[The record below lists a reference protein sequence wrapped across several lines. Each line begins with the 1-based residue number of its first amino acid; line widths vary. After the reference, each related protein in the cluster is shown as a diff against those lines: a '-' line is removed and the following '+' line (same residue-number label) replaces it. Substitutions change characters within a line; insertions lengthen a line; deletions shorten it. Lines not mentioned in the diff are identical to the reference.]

1 MPSSSLD
8 LRIAAAQRR
17 WMLVSFVRVLPWCVT
32 ISLVATAVAITA
44 GKYTASWPAWSTLLG
59 VAIGASLVVALGWS
73 IATRPA
79 DLATAVEL
87 DKRCGL
93 QERLSSALS
102 TRSIAAHDPAQSPM
116 AEAVYA
122 DAERAAA
129 RIDTKQA
136 FPLMPP
142 RRGAWSLVPAA
153 IAVGIAI
160 WFTPQIT
167 TNPAGETLD
176 AAPTAQV
183 QEHVKELAR
192 KLDERRKEAELMKL
206 AETQRLLDKLREE
219 ALKLQSADK
228 VDQKDALLQ
237 LSDMASEL
245 AERRKDVGAAQQLQK
260 ELSKLRSKK
269 KGPADEFSEALSQGN
284 YRDAAEKL
292 EKLRKEVAARQLD
305 PEKKKQLE
313 QQLEQ
318 LQKQLEQMAEARKEI
333 QKDLEQKARD
343 AAEGA
348 GKSGERKS
356 SGSQG
361 GDFDNPSGAPNP
373 GERAGDDP
381 AALAESLSQLAA
393 ENSELESLKN
403 AFEQASQSMQ
413 AGDEA
418 HAEKSLQSLQEQ
430 LEQLAQQAGESEL
443 LQKSLDDLAECKS
456 GMCAGGKPGDAQQG
470 QQGGK
475 EQRPGAGQ
483 QGLAQGNGQ
492 QGRRPGGLQPGRG
505 VGPGLGKES
514 ANTDVAGGFD
524 SRVRGDVGAGPMRAV
539 GPTDGPNAKGKV
551 LDAIRRQ
558 ADAIAGD
565 SESQKLEH
573 QSLDRSRRDQKKQY
587 FDALRQP

>member
-1 MPSSSLD
+1 MSSSLD
-8 LRIAAAQRR
+8 RRIAAAQRR
-17 WMLVSFVRVLPWCVT
+17 WMLVRFVRALPWC
-32 ISLVATAVAITA
+32 ATVSFLAAAAAIVA
-44 GKYTASWPAWSTLLG
+44 GKYMVSGPAWSTLLG
-59 VAIGASLVVALGWS
+59 AATGATLGAALVWS

-79 DLATAVEL
+79 HLQTAVEL

-102 TRSIAAHDPAQSPM
+102 TRAGAADNAAPSPM
-116 AEAVYA
+116 AEAVYL
-122 DAERAAA
+122 DAERAAERVDA
-129 RIDTKQA
+129 KQA
-136 FPLMPP
+136 FPLTLP
-142 RRGAWSLVPAA
+142 RRAAWPLVPAA
-153 IAVGIAI
+153 IAVGLAI

-167 TNPAGETLD
+167 TNPAGETVE

-183 QEHVKELAR
+183 QEHAKELVK
-192 KLDERRKEAELMKL
+192 KLEERRKEAELMKL
-206 AETQRLLDKLREE
+206 AEAQRLLDKLREE

-228 VDQKDALLQ
+228 VGQKDALLQ

-284 YRDAAEKL
+284 YRGAADKL
-292 EKLRKEVAARQLD
+292 EQLRKELAAKQLD

-318 LQKQLEQMAEARKEI
+318 LQKQLEQMADARKEM

-343 AAEGA
+343 AAEA
-348 GKSGERKS
+348 PGKSGEQS
-356 SGSQG
+356 NSGKQG
-361 GDFDNPSGAPNP
+361 GDANNPSGAPNP
-373 GERAGDDP
+373 GERGGDDP
-381 AALAESLSQLAA
+381 VALAESLSQLAA
-393 ENSELESLKN
+393 ENSELEALKN
-403 AFEQASQSMQ
+403 SFEQAAQSMQ
-413 AGDEA
+413 SGDDAG
-418 HAEKSLQSLQEQ
+418 AEKSLESLQEQ
-430 LEQLAQQAGESEL
+430 LEQMAQQAGESEL

-483 QGLAQGNGQ
+483 QGVAQGKSQ
-492 QGRRPGGLQPGRG
+492 QGRQPGGLQPGRG

-514 ANTDVAGGFD
+514 ANTDGGGGFD

-551 LDAIRRQ
+551 LDTIRRQ
-558 ADAIAGD
+558 ADAVAGNT
-565 SESQKLEH
+565 ETQKLEH
-573 QSLDRSRRDQKKQY
+573 QALDRSRREQKKQY

>member
-1 MPSSSLD
+1 
-8 LRIAAAQRR
+8 
-17 WMLVSFVRVLPWCVT
+17 
-32 ISLVATAVAITA
+32 
-44 GKYTASWPAWSTLLG
+44 
-59 VAIGASLVVALGWS
+59 
-73 IATRPA
+73 
-79 DLATAVEL
+79 
-87 DKRCGL
+87 
-93 QERLSSALS
+93 
-102 TRSIAAHDPAQSPM
+102 M

-129 RIDTKQA
+129 RIDAKQA
-136 FPLMPP
+136 FPLALP
-142 RRGAWSLVPAA
+142 RRAAWPLVPAA
-153 IAVGIAI
+153 IAVGLAI

-167 TNPAGETLD
+167 TNPAGETLE
-176 AAPTAQV
+176 AAPAAHV
-183 QEHVKELAR
+183 QEHAKELAK
-192 KLDERRKEAELMKL
+192 KLEERRKEAELMKL
-206 AETQRLLDKLREE
+206 AEAQRLLDKLREE

-284 YRDAAEKL
+284 YRGAADKL
-292 EKLRKEVAARQLD
+292 EQLRKELAAKQLA

-313 QQLEQ
+313 QQLQQ
-318 LQKQLEQMAEARKEI
+318 LQKQLEQMADARKEM

-348 GKSGERKS
+348 GKSGEQKN

-381 AALAESLSQLAA
+381 VALAESLSQLAA
-393 ENSELESLKN
+393 ENSELEALKN
-403 AFEQASQSMQ
+403 AFEQASQNMQ
-413 AGDEA
+413 SGDEA
-418 HAEKSLQSLQEQ
+418 NAEKSLESLQEQ
-430 LEQLAQQAGESEL
+430 LEQMAQQAGESEL

-456 GMCAGGKPGDAQQG
+456 GMCAGGKPGDARQG

-483 QGLAQGNGQ
+483 QGLAQGKGQ
-492 QGRRPGGLQPGRG
+492 QGQQPGGLQPGRG
-505 VGPGLGKES
+505 VGPGLGKDG

-551 LDAIRRQ
+551 LDTIRRQ
-558 ADAIAGD
+558 ADAVAGNT
-565 SESQKLEH
+565 ETQKLEH
-573 QSLDRSRRDQKKQY
+573 QSLDRSRREQKKQY

>member
-1 MPSSSLD
+1 MPSSLER
-8 LRIAAAQRR
+8 RIAAAQRR
-17 WMLVSFVRVLPWCVT
+17 WMLVRFVRALPW
-32 ISLVATAVAITA
+32 SATMSFFAAAVAIVA
-44 GKYTASWPAWSTLLG
+44 GKYMASGPAWSTLLG
-59 VAIGASLVVALGWS
+59 AATGASLIVALAFS
-73 IATRPA
+73 VATRPA

-102 TRSIAAHDPAQSPM
+102 TRAGAAHKAAPSPM

-129 RIDTKQA
+129 RIDAKQA
-136 FPLMPP
+136 FPLVLP
-142 RRGAWSLVPAA
+142 RRAAWPLVPAA
-153 IAVGIAI
+153 VAVGLAI
-160 WFTPQIT
+160 WFTPHIT
-167 TNPAGETLD
+167 TNPAGETLE

-183 QEHVKELAR
+183 QEHAKELVK
-192 KLDERRKEAELMKL
+192 KLEERRKDAELMKL
-206 AETQRLLDKLREE
+206 AEAQRLLDKLREE

-228 VDQKDALLQ
+228 IDQKDALLQ

-284 YRDAAEKL
+284 YRGAADKL
-292 EKLRKEVAARQLD
+292 EQLRKELAAKQLD

-318 LQKQLEQMAEARKEI
+318 LQKQLEQMADARKEM

-348 GKSGERKS
+348 GKSGEQKN

-361 GDFDNPSGAPNP
+361 GDADNPSGAPNP
-373 GERAGDDP
+373 GERSGDDP

-393 ENSELESLKN
+393 ENSELEALKN

-413 AGDEA
+413 SGDEA
-418 HAEKSLQSLQEQ
+418 HAEKSLESLQKQ
-430 LEQLAQQAGESEL
+430 LEQMAQQVGENEL

-483 QGLAQGNGQ
+483 QGLAQGKGQ
-492 QGRRPGGLQPGRG
+492 QGQQPGGLQPGRG
-505 VGPGLGKES
+505 VGPGLGKEG
-514 ANTDVAGGFD
+514 ANTDGVGGFD
-524 SRVRGDVGAGPMRAV
+524 SRVRGDVGVGPMRAV

-551 LDAIRRQ
+551 LDTIRRQ
-558 ADAIAGD
+558 AETVAGNT
-565 SESQKLEH
+565 EAQKLEH
-573 QSLDRSRRDQKKQY
+573 QSLDRSRREQKKQY